1 MPAPKPATMAAEPRR
16 SRPDGTLPTT
26 GPDGKPLKQAGAI
39 RVLYAMAAGLEEKR
53 QPEAKAR
60 ADRGHPPW
68 HGIAPPTRHPFLQE
82 AHAAN
87 ADAMMRI
94 SARAAEE
101 LVNLVSR
108 VVAWMKKPPPFA
120 TAPVTD
126 SQPDPGNRPSPRWS
140 SGITMEMRME
150 PTRQ

>member
-1 MPAPKPATMAAEPRR
+1 MAHFPLLARMASRSNRREPSGSCMPWRPVSRR
-16 SRPDGTLPTT
+16 SGSRRLKLGLT
-26 GPDGKPLKQAGAI
+26 GDT
-39 RVLYAMAAGLEEKR
+39 
-53 QPEAKAR
+53 
-60 ADRGHPPW
+60 PPW

-120 TAPVTD
+120 TAPVTN